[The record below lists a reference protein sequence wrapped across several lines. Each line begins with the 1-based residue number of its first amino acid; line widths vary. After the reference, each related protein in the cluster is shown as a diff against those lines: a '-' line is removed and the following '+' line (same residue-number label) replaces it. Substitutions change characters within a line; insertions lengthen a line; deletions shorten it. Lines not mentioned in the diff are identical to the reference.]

1 MIRVSAV
8 RAVRVYCK
16 SEDLGIVVY
25 VVVLRLIGHPR
36 PASHRDEA
44 CGVSGLSSVGGRGW
58 IVQEIHWA
66 ALKTHMRT

>member
-1 MIRVSAV
+1 MSAD

-16 SEDLGIVVY
+16 SEDLSIVVS

-44 CGVSGLSSVGGRGW
+44 CGVSSLSSVGGRR
-58 IVQEIHWA
+58 IVQEILGG
-66 ALKTHMRT
+66 ALKLT